1 MVHIDDGRV
10 LGSTS
15 VFVRLTQLV
24 GPVTESSNGFGV
36 HACSSLCNI
45 IYIVSVF
52 GTIRGISYIANQPTI
67 FAPSSMLRFLLCLSN
82 CGLNKTYLRL
92 ISVECVE
99 EC

>member
-36 HACSSLCNI
+36 HACSSLCDI

-52 GTIRGISYIANQPTI
+52 GTIRGYSRYLIYSQPANHLCTIVYVEISAM
-67 FAPSSMLRFLLCLSN
+67 SLELRFKQNLPEADF
-82 CGLNKTYLRL
+82 R
-92 ISVECVE
+92 
-99 EC
+99 